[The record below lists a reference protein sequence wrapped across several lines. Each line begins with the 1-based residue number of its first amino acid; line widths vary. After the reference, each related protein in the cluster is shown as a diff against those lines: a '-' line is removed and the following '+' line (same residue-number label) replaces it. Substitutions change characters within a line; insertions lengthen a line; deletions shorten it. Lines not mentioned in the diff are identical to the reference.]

1 MRSFKKIRQLIT
13 FIVSVCVL
21 VGFDQFTK
29 YLAETKLNGHSPFV
43 IIKGVFEF
51 YYYRNTGAAWG
62 IFSGGRYI
70 LIVFTCMVLIII
82 AFIVYRTPNEKKY
95 LPFRCVLILLCA
107 GATGNMIDR
116 IVNGYVHD
124 FIYFRLIDFPIF
136 NLSDTYVSVSMCVLI
151 ILIFFVYK
159 DDDFKFLSIKKA
171 KKDIGTDGEN

>member
-1 MRSFKKIRQLIT
+1 MRSFRKIRQLIT

-29 YLAETKLNGHSPFV
+29 YLAETKLKGHSPFV

-70 LIVFTCMVLIII
+70 LIIFTCVVLIII

-116 IVNGYVHD
+116 VVNGYVHD

-136 NLSDTYVSVSMCVLI
+136 NLSDTYVSVSMCLLI

-159 DDDFKFLSIKKA
+159 DNDFNFLSIKKA
-171 KKDIGTDGEN
+171 KKDMGINGEN